1 MKDSIKKNVVKL
13 DLKNIYDVLDY
24 IKYRPSLFISRK
36 HITTLWDFLSGY
48 QMAATFR
55 KSFKNQLPQFSY
67 FSFWVKGRVKSEYD
81 FSAGWYYHLLSHFKN
96 DEEKAFEYFFEILEE
111 FKTSIPVCE
120 IINIEDSQRNYY
132 KRQNEH
138 WVNIFNNTTQ
148 ILIFKLPPSK
158 VYWSVLLDNQQ
169 NDLSINAEYSKK
181 ELLETLGYDFNS
193 LDNWTKLNKEDGL
206 ILYKKVFC

>member
-1 MKDSIKKNVVKL
+1 
-13 DLKNIYDVLDY
+13 VLVG
-24 IKYRPSLFISRK
+24 II
-36 HITTLWDFLSGY
+36 
-48 QMAATFR
+48 
-55 KSFKNQLPQFSY
+55 
-67 FSFWVKGRVKSEYD
+67 
-81 FSAGWYYHLLSHFKN
+81 KN

-158 VYWSVLLDNQQ
+158 VYWYVLLDNQQ
-169 NDLSINAEYSKK
+169 NDLSISAEYSKK
-181 ELLETLGYDFNS
+181 ELLETLGFNFNS
-193 LDNWTKLNKEDGL
+193 LYNWTKLNKEEGL